1 MYARVASFEER
12 DPSLTDDLIQRAREV
27 GPTSVPDA
35 KGFLGLF
42 DRDQGT
48 ALAVTFFDSEEA
60 IRNSEQ
66 AFEDM
71 AQHFPPEM
79 RGRRTAVDVYEVTTF
94 DGNPERAEAARVSTL
109 EGSPD
114 AIDDAIS
121 KVQSETLPL
130 VRELSGN
137 VGIVGLADRKSGRQL
152 AITFWESADALRES
166 EEQANR
172 LREQAAQAGEARIG
186 RVDRY
191 EVAIASELS
200 SVRV

>member
-27 GPTSVPDA
+27 GPSTVPEA

-42 DRDQGT
+42 DRDRGN
-48 ALAVTFFDSEEA
+48 ALSVTFFDSEEA
-60 IRNSEQ
+60 IRTSEQ

-79 RGRRTAVDVYEVTTF
+79 RGRRTSVDVYEVTTF

>member
-1 MYARVASFEER
+1 
-12 DPSLTDDLIQRAREV
+12 
-27 GPTSVPDA
+27 
-35 KGFLGLF
+35 
-42 DRDQGT
+42 
-48 ALAVTFFDSEEA
+48 
-60 IRNSEQ
+60 
-66 AFEDM
+66 
-71 AQHFPPEM
+71 
-79 RGRRTAVDVYEVTTF
+79 VDVYEVTTF